1 MAKINSNRS
10 MITLNI
16 NYINMSIKR
25 QRLAEKM
32 KKSPTTSCLQ
42 KTHFNYDVQ
51 QIESKRMKKDLSF
64 KY

>member
-10 MITLNI
+10 MITLNM
-16 NYINMSIKR
+16 NYINISIKR

-51 QIESKRMKKDLSF
+51 AD
-64 KY
+64 